1 MKSATQLLT
10 ERIASLGIV
19 ASDDRAVDHAEEP
32 CSICGG
38 SSSRGVPIEEFISD
52 SLTDQNTFRCQASA
66 HVCVSCAFVRA
77 RLSPV
82 PGRLPKPCDRCDGT
96 GIEPEPST
104 SVKVAKRPKRKPGKA
119 CEKCDGSKVKESGGR
134 YGNFSH
140 FLDEQRIEN
149 ASKGEKPKVLSWLRG
164 PKFGWWFCVVADSG
178 QKHLLPYAP
187 LNPPG
192 SAGRIRFEEQ
202 ELALPRDPAAWSIV
216 DDTCALLTAGATKEE
231 IATGIYSARAHE
243 LCGVEALRLFETRHA
258 GQRGGAWFS
267 LALWLSQRDEEA
279 VQRRL
284 AAEVETKQAAK
295 AAKGAK
301 RGKAERHGQGT
312 AADVAGRDAARSA
325 VGLLKHDRV
334 QQARAVDDPAQ
345 PNGERGEV
353 ERERRRVGDAGRKVA
368 ADRSAWQLSLF
379 DAARALELRQ
389 GAERVARHAPPDH
402 PRAGAA
408 RGAGAKAPR
417 RT

>member
-19 ASDDRAVDHAEEP
+19 ATDARAIDHTEEP
-32 CSICGG
+32 CAICGG
-38 SSSRGVPIEEFISD
+38 PSTRGVPIDEFISD
-52 SLTDQNTFRCQASA
+52 SLTDQNTFRCPASA

-77 RLSPV
+77 RLSQV

-96 GIEPEPST
+96 GIEPEPSA
-104 SVKVAKRPKRKPGKA
+104 SVKVAKRPKRKPGEA

-140 FLDEQRIEN
+140 FLDEDRLEN
-149 ASKGEKPKVLSWLRG
+149 ATKGEKPRVLSWLRG
-164 PKFGWWFCVVADSG
+164 PKVGWWFCVVADSG
-178 QKHLLPYAP
+178 QKHLVPYAP

-216 DDTCALLTAGATKEE
+216 DDACALLTAGATKEE
-231 IATGIYSARAHE
+231 ISTGIYSARAHE
-243 LCGVEALRLFETRHA
+243 LCGVDALRVFEARHG
-258 GQRGGAWFS
+258 GQRGGAWFA
-267 LALWLSQRDEEA
+267 LVLWLSQRDEEA

-312 AADVAGRDAARSA
+312 AEDAAGRDAARSA
-325 VGLLKHDRV
+325 EGVPPDVGRQD
-334 QQARAVDDPAQ
+334 ARALEDPARSD
-345 PNGERGEV
+345 GERGEV
-353 ERERRRVGDAGRKVA
+353 ERERGRVGDADRKVTP
-368 ADRSAWQLSLF
+368 DRSAWQLSLF
-379 DAARALELRQ
+379 DAARALELRPR
-389 GAERVARHAPPDH
+389 AKRVAGDAPPAQ
-402 PRAGAA
+402 PRARPS
-408 RGAGAKAPR
+408 RGAGTKDR
-417 RT
+417 